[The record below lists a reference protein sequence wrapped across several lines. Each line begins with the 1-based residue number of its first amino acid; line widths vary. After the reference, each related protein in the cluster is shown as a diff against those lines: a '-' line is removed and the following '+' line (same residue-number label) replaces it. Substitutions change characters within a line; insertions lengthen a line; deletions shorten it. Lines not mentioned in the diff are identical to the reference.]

1 MGRAG
6 NGSRSVSM
14 ASRAATGAP
23 ERPAQVSLAEE
34 GERAQL
40 IALGRKLGLAPRE
53 LKELL
58 AIYDAGTSTN
68 RAFSEFVSLLM
79 RYQRFVQW
87 RRHGAMPVDSAE
99 LREFNA
105 SAGYL
110 YMFA

>member
-6 NGSRSVSM
+6 KGVPGVSI
-14 ASRAATGAP
+14 ASRAGDS
-23 ERPAQVSLAEE
+23 PAREEPASLGDE

-53 LKELL
+53 PKELL
-58 AIYDAGTSTN
+58 DIYDTGTSTN

-87 RRHGAMPVDSAE
+87 RRHGAASPDAAAI
-99 LREFNA
+99 REFNA

>member
-1 MGRAG
+1 MARASR
-6 NGSRSVSM
+6 GSRGGAT
-14 ASRAATGAP
+14 ASQAVAGVP
-23 ERPAQVSLAEE
+23 ERIAQTSPADE

-58 AIYDAGTSTN
+58 ALYDAGTSTN

-87 RRHGAMPVDSAE
+87 RRHGAASADAAA